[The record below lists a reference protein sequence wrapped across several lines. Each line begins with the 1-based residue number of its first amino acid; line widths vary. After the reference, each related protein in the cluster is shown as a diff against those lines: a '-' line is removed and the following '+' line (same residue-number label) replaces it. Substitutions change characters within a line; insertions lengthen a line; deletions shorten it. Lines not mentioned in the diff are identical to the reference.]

1 MNVSSRLWR
10 RKTSRTWSATLG
22 MSLSVTGPGQKGA
35 KLTTHHY
42 AQYFSAL
49 GPFQPSHVSGV
60 RKKLKRSSKNSKEVD
75 KLHIVAPALS

>member
-1 MNVSSRLWR
+1 MNVSSRLLL
-10 RKTSRTWSATLG
+10 KTSRTWSATLG

-35 KLTTHHY
+35 KLRITTHHY

-60 RKKLKRSSKNSKEVD
+60 RKKLKRSLKEVD